1 MATKSVFQELN
12 ADALKHFGLESEVQY
27 GLQVSQT
34 SLEFASVIGTENKS
48 IFNKIQ
54 SILDTPSVTN
64 LKGIKKAFLLP
75 GSPVSITRVKEAL
88 REHKITF
95 TNDYEEA
102 DIFITHDDFSA
113 ESSSSERLL
122 TTKLMH
128 HIWNYYG
135 LNVGSTVP
143 EISAFCLANN
153 QSIIYDDKIAE
164 QVRYSYKESLPYDIY
179 IITGMALHIA
189 YKIEFEN
196 IPTIS
201 LEDCLGQS
209 ANKIILTEDLLQ
221 DIVRMV
227 TSYNEDDN
235 KIASKIIP
243 TIDYETN
250 IHLLWKLS
258 QEARNQMYK
267 FNRDKDFQYWMK
279 ASDFD
284 SLYYKSAQ
292 DMILYLEKKE
302 LLNNENFR
310 YLEPIVRKDI
320 HISNRDLYVF
330 KVQVKPEYVK
340 YLTP

>member
-27 GLQVSQT
+27 GLQISQT
-34 SLEFASVIGTENKS
+34 SLEFASVIGTESKS
-48 IFNKIQ
+48 IFNKIE
-54 SILDTPSVTN
+54 SILDTASVTN
-64 LKGIKKAFLLP
+64 LKGVKKAFLLP

-102 DIFITHDDFSA
+102 DIFITHNDFRSSF
-113 ESSSSERLL
+113 SSSDKIL
-122 TTKLMH
+122 TTKLMY

-135 LNVGSTVP
+135 LDESSIIP
-143 EISAFCLANN
+143 EISQFCSDTK

-164 QVRYSYKESLPYDIY
+164 QVRYSYKVNLPYDIY
-179 IITGMALHIA
+179 IITGMALHVA
-189 YKIEFEN
+189 YKIDFES

-209 ANKIILTEDLLQ
+209 ANKTILTEELLQ

-227 TSYNEDDN
+227 GTYNEDDN

-243 TIDYETN
+243 TIDYEVN
-250 IHLLWKLS
+250 VHLLWKLS
-258 QEARNQMYK
+258 QESRNYIYK
-267 FNRDKDFQYWMK
+267 FNRDKDIQYWLK

-292 DMILYLEKKE
+292 DMILYLEKKN
-302 LLNNENFR
+302 LLNAENFR

-330 KVQVKPEYVK
+330 KVQVKPEYLK